1 MRGREAMSVL
11 AVLRSDETKE
21 SLTGLFAKMQGT
33 NVEMVVG
40 ALNGVS
46 DELIA
51 RHNPDVLLVDLDLA
65 DSSEI
70 DTLATIIRTHGS
82 DLGIIATSSDVT
94 LEGVRRLMRL
104 DVADFVPQPIAQAE
118 LTSALEH
125 AVHKKRRTE
134 VHVDDSKAKMF
145 SIVRPVGGVGAS
157 MIAVQTAC
165 SLAERVKLENERAQ
179 VCLLDLDIQ
188 FGNAAIY
195 LDVDSEFSVVDLLHA
210 QGKFDAAYLR
220 GLMFHHKLGIDVL
233 SPPTSLL
240 PLDTLTPEFMM
251 ALLEVASEEY
261 RYVVVDTPHALTD
274 WTQVILGRSD
284 VILLVTQLSVG
295 SLRQTR
301 RFLDFLAEEGGSD
314 IPVVTVLNRFQKRY
328 GDKVGV
334 KDAEKALGRSLDY
347 FIPNDYR
354 TVSAALDA
362 GVSLSS
368 VRKNNKVAKR
378 IDELVESA
386 LERIAP
392 GVSERA
398 EPTLRA
404 S

>member
-1 MRGREAMSVL
+1 MRGQEAVSVL

-21 SLTGLFAKMQGT
+21 TLTDLFAEMQRL

-51 RHNPDVLLVDLDLA
+51 RHSPDVLLVDLDLS

-125 AVHKKRRTE
+125 AVHKGRRAE
-134 VHVDDSKAKMF
+134 IHVDDSKAKIF

-165 SLAERVKLENERAQ
+165 SLAERVKSEGERAQ

-251 ALLEVASEEY
+251 TLLEVVSEEY
-261 RYVVVDTPHALTD
+261 RYVVIDTPHALTD
-274 WTQVILGRSD
+274 WTQVVLGRSD

-347 FIPNDYR
+347 FIPNDYK

-368 VRKNNKVAKR
+368 VRRNNKVAKR
-378 IDELVESA
+378 IDELVESC